1 MNFNLQKK
9 VEQPR
14 GIMENIIF
22 HIIRSLYIVFVVSR
36 ACVYKTYNY
45 FVPPAKKSITKPP
58 PNYEEIYKKYIT
70 IYANP
75 DKNPEANINIDTNL
89 YDYEKRKEIFAEEK
103 NDCEEQWK
111 RKLLYEYTPRGNVIV
126 YYNPY
131 KHAFV
136 YYSDENSIPYNIM
149 QYVAKKYVVMFRCR
163 DFFIDPLTYPGNPI
177 LEVMKKEEEA
187 LNVKSKK
194 VKDITKCVDN
204 DLNMNNKDIF
214 ATLKSYKTEDKPSAK
229 QIVNQMGT
237 KPSDKPLDKTSASA
251 KPSANKQPIKNQY
264 SNTFIRIGKTCE
276 FNIIQKPPDK
286 NIAIVNSI
294 LFGEN
299 NIGKTID
306 FFDTLE
312 ISDTVNPFS
321 SQNSV
326 EENIDLSVL
335 KKTKIKDLSTEDLS
349 TEDLST
355 EDLSTSVATETKD
368 LSTSVLI
375 KDLSTSVLIKDLS
388 TETEDLSTSVL
399 IKDLSTETKDST
411 PINVE
416 ALSKA
421 KSWKE
426 FKSLSSRR

>member
-14 GIMENIIF
+14 GIVENIFF

-45 FVPPAKKSITKPP
+45 FVPPVKKSIVNPP
-58 PNYEEIYKKYIT
+58 PNYDEIYKKYIT
-70 IYANP
+70 IYVNP
-75 DKNPEANINIDTNL
+75 DKNPDANINIDTNL

-103 NDCEEQWK
+103 NDCEEHWK
-111 RKLLYEYTPRGNVIV
+111 RKLMYEYTPRGNVIV

-131 KHAFV
+131 KCAFM
-136 YYSDENSIPYNIM
+136 YYSDENSLPYNIM

-163 DFFIDPLTYPGNPI
+163 DFFIDPQMYPKNPI

-187 LNVKSKK
+187 LNVKTKK
-194 VKDITKCVDN
+194 VKDITKCVNN

-229 QIVNQMGT
+229 PLTI
-237 KPSDKPLDKTSASA
+237 DKPFA
-251 KPSANKQPIKNQY
+251 KPSATDKPATKPLTTDKPSTNKQPVKNQF

-276 FNIIQKPPDK
+276 YNIIQKPPDK

-312 ISDTVNPFS
+312 ISDTVNPFT
-321 SQNSV
+321 SQNNV
-326 EENIDLSVL
+326 EDNVDLSVL
-335 KKTKIKDLSTEDLS
+335 KKTKLATSVTPELATESVTPELATDQATSLAS
-349 TEDLST
+349 E
-355 EDLSTSVATETKD
+355 SVATETT
-368 LSTSVLI
+368 L
-375 KDLSTSVLIKDLS
+375 
-388 TETEDLSTSVL
+388 
-399 IKDLSTETKDST
+399 
-411 PINVE
+411 INVE

-426 FKSLSSRR
+426 FKSLSRR

>member
-9 VEQPR
+9 TERPR
-14 GIMENIIF
+14 GIAENIIF
-22 HIIRSLYIVFVVSR
+22 HIIRSLYIVFAVSR

-45 FVPPAKKSITKPP
+45 FVPPVKKSIVNSP

-103 NDCEEQWK
+103 NDCEEHWK

-136 YYSDENSIPYNIM
+136 YYSDENSLPYNIM

-214 ATLKSYKTEDKPSAK
+214 ATLKSYKTEDKLSATDK
-229 QIVNQMGT
+229 QAAT
-237 KPSDKPLDKTSASA
+237 DKLATKSLTTDKPST
-251 KPSANKQPIKNQY
+251 NKQPVKNQF

-312 ISDTVNPFS
+312 ISDTVNPFA

-335 KKTKIKDLSTEDLS
+335 KKTKIEDLSTKDLSTSVATETEDLS
-349 TEDLST
+349 TGVATETEDLSTGVATAT
-355 EDLSTSVATETKD
+355 EDLSTSVATE
-368 LSTSVLI
+368 I
-375 KDLSTSVLIKDLS
+375 
-388 TETEDLSTSVL
+388 
-399 IKDLSTETKDST
+399 T

-426 FKSLSSRR
+426 FKSLSRR

>member
-9 VEQPR
+9 TERPR
-14 GIMENIIF
+14 GIAENIIF
-22 HIIRSLYIVFVVSR
+22 HIIRSLYIVFAVSR

-45 FVPPAKKSITKPP
+45 FVPPVKKSIVNSP

-103 NDCEEQWK
+103 NDCEEHWK

-136 YYSDENSIPYNIM
+136 YYSDENSLPYNIM

-214 ATLKSYKTEDKPSAK
+214 ATLKSYKTEDKLSATDK
-229 QIVNQMGT
+229 QAAT
-237 KPSDKPLDKTSASA
+237 DKLATKSLTTDKPST
-251 KPSANKQPIKNQY
+251 NKQPVKNQF

-312 ISDTVNPFS
+312 ISDTVNPFA

-335 KKTKIKDLSTEDLS
+335 KKTKIEDLSTKDLSTSVATETEDLS
-349 TEDLST
+349 TGVATAT
-355 EDLSTSVATETKD
+355 EDLSTSVATE
-368 LSTSVLI
+368 I
-375 KDLSTSVLIKDLS
+375 
-388 TETEDLSTSVL
+388 
-399 IKDLSTETKDST
+399 T

-426 FKSLSSRR
+426 FKSLSRR

>member
-14 GIMENIIF
+14 GIVENIFF
-22 HIIRSLYIVFVVSR
+22 HIIRSLYIVFAVSR

-45 FVPPAKKSITKPP
+45 FVPPGKKIIENPP
-58 PNYEEIYKKYIT
+58 PNYDDIYKKYTT

-103 NDCEEQWK
+103 NDCEEHWK

-229 QIVNQMGT
+229 QIVNQMST
-237 KPSDKPLDKTSASA
+237 KPSAKPSDKPLDKT
-251 KPSANKQPIKNQY
+251 SANKQPIKNQY

-335 KKTKIKDLSTEDLS
+335 KKTKIEDLS
-349 TEDLST
+349 TKDLS
-355 EDLSTSVATETKD
+355 TETKD

-375 KDLSTSVLIKDLS
+375 KDLST
-388 TETEDLSTSVL
+388 E
-399 IKDLSTETKDST
+399 DLSTETKDST

>member
-14 GIMENIIF
+14 GIVENIIF

-89 YDYEKRKEIFAEEK
+89 YDYEKRKAIFAEEK
-103 NDCEEQWK
+103 NDCEEHWK

-131 KHAFV
+131 KHAFM
-136 YYSDENSIPYNIM
+136 YYSDENSIHYNIM

-163 DFFIDPLTYPGNPI
+163 DFLIDPLTYPGNPI

-194 VKDITKCVDN
+194 DKDITKCVNN

-214 ATLKSYKTEDKPSAK
+214 ATLKSYKTEDKPLIKPSA
-229 QIVNQMGT
+229 NQMGT
-237 KPSDKPLDKTSASA
+237 KPSDKPLDKPSATTN
-251 KPSANKQPIKNQY
+251 KPSATTNKPSATTNKQPVKNQF

-276 FNIIQKPPDK
+276 YNIIQKPPDN

-312 ISDTVNPFS
+312 ISDTVNPFT
-321 SQNSV
+321 SQNNV
-326 EENIDLSVL
+326 EDNVDLSVL
-335 KKTKIKDLSTEDLS
+335 KKTNVAPDLTTESAASSL
-349 TEDLST
+349 
-355 EDLSTSVATETKD
+355 ATET
-368 LSTSVLI
+368 
-375 KDLSTSVLIKDLS
+375 
-388 TETEDLSTSVL
+388 
-399 IKDLSTETKDST
+399 T

>member
-103 NDCEEQWK
+103 NDCEEHWK
-111 RKLLYEYTPRGNVIV
+111 RKLLYEYTPRGNMIV

-194 VKDITKCVDN
+194 VKDITKCVNN

-214 ATLKSYKTEDKPSAK
+214 ATLKSYKTEDKPSATDKPLATDKPSAK
-229 QIVNQMGT
+229 QIVNQMGI
-237 KPSDKPLDKTSASA
+237 KPSATDKPLATD
-251 KPSANKQPIKNQY
+251 KPSATDKPLATDKQSATDKPSATDKQPVKNQF

-276 FNIIQKPPDK
+276 YNIIQKPPDK

-312 ISDTVNPFS
+312 ISDTVNPFT
-321 SQNSV
+321 SQNNV
-326 EENIDLSVL
+326 EDNVDLSVL
-335 KKTKIKDLSTEDLS
+335 KKTNVAE
-349 TEDLST
+349 
-355 EDLSTSVATETKD
+355 SVATE
-368 LSTSVLI
+368 SVA
-375 KDLSTSVLIKDLS
+375 TESVA
-388 TETEDLSTSVL
+388 TESVATESVA
-399 IKDLSTETKDST
+399 TESLATESVAT
-411 PINVE
+411 ESAPINVE